1 MYTFSHLILRFW
13 CRFVLET
20 VIGTTGKKRSKCTTG
35 LWPWGVYKFIA
46 LVTTLFLR
54 KMPLLFY
61 QQQASVSC
69 YIARSLFYLHKMKL
83 ASDICRCVLKW
94 YFLRLELNS
103 GVLELSFL
111 ILGGIEQ
118 NKKIIISLMVVC
130 NSLKTVTSILLEKE
144 KNFKIDVRNGAEECA
159 VKLNYFESRSW
170 IW

>member
-1 MYTFSHLILRFW
+1 MYTFSHLILRF
-13 CRFVLET
+13 CCSFVLET
-20 VIGTTGKKRSKCTTG
+20 VIGTMGKKRSKCTTG

-61 QQQASVSC
+61 QQQASVSY

-83 ASDICRCVLKW
+83 ASDICRCMLKW

-118 NKKIIISLMVVC
+118 NKKIIISLMIVC

-144 KNFKIDVRNGAEECA
+144 KIS
-159 VKLNYFESRSW
+159 KLMSEMGQKNVL
-170 IW
+170 